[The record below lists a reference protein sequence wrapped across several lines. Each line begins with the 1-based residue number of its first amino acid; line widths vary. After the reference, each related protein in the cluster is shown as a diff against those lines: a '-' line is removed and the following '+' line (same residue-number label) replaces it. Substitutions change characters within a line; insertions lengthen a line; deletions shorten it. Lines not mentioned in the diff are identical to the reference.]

1 MKKIFPVS
9 DDDIT
14 KKKNERNNTKK
25 NWGKEGTKYN
35 HLKHMSLT
43 FFC

>member
-14 KKKNERNNTKK
+14 KKKKERNNTKK
-25 NWGKEGTKYN
+25 KWGKEGTEYN

>member
-25 NWGKEGTKYN
+25 KVGKRGNEI
-35 HLKHMSLT
+35 
-43 FFC
+43 